1 MIPER
6 LREGLA
12 LLDRIKDADED
23 RRAVI
28 LAGEAAALRSEI
40 DDAYAEIRK
49 QVVGSRVV
57 FDRDLVRRA
66 MKAGGETYADL
77 AK

>member
-57 FDRDLVRRA
+57 FHRDLVRRA
-66 MKAGGETYADL
+66 MRAGGPTYADL
-77 AK
+77 VK